1 MRVDNFISDSGIV
14 KRRTVAKELAE
25 GGHVSING
33 RRAKPAHDVKVGDII
48 EITGKNQIVI
58 RVRKLIEGRSVPK
71 DARSEYFEVLS
82 KSSGADFDL

>member
-25 GGHVSING
+25 GGHITVNG
-33 RRAKPAHDVKVGDII
+33 RRAKPSHDVKIGDII
-48 EITGKNQIVI
+48 EITGKHQIDI
-58 RVRKLIEGRSVPK
+58 RVRKLREGRSVPK
-71 DARSEYFEVLS
+71 DARAEYFEVLS

>member
-1 MRVDNFISDSGIV
+1 MRVDNFISDCGII

-33 RRAKPAHDVKVGDII
+33 RRAKPSHPVKVGDII

-58 RVRKLIEGRSVPK
+58 RVIKLLEGRSVSK
-71 DARSEYFEVLS
+71 DARAEYFEVVS
-82 KSSGADFDL
+82 KSAGGFDL